1 MGSRREEAAD
11 LTTKLRASERT
22 AAAAVRRT
30 EVGTVAANA
39 AAEPALKATPK
50 ARRDKA
56 EAPTETPKKRK
67 EKTADATAASTTVSE
82 TPDAAKR
89 KPAGERRAKK
99 APSTKSAD
107 SEPPTPTDATSQA
120 AAGAAGAEGTPRAFP
135 PVRPLQPTM
144 DFFDLLERASARVL
158 DDQVFEAR
166 RPTLQAMVAAG
177 GASAEPAA
185 GSATPERPQPGSA
198 AKGPNLFKRLT
209 QSLSKTPIAESGSE
223 DTSQ

>member
-1 MGSRREEAAD
+1 LA
-11 LTTKLRASERT
+11 TKLRASERAAAA

-30 EVGTVAANA
+30 EAATVAADA
-39 AAEPALKATPK
+39 AAEPAPKATPK
-50 ARRDKA
+50 ERRDKA
-56 EAPTETPKKRK
+56 EAATETPKKRK
-67 EKTADATAASTTVSE
+67 EKAVGAAAASTASAE
-82 TPDAAKR
+82 TPDATKR

-107 SEPPTPTDATSQA
+107 SEPPTPTEATSQA
-120 AAGAAGAEGTPRAFP
+120 GAGTAGAEGTPRAFP

-158 DDQVFEAR
+158 DDQVVEAR

-185 GSATPERPQPGSA
+185 GAATPERPQAGSA

-209 QSLSKTPIAESGSE
+209 QSLSKTPVADPGA
-223 DTSQ
+223 DDVSQQT